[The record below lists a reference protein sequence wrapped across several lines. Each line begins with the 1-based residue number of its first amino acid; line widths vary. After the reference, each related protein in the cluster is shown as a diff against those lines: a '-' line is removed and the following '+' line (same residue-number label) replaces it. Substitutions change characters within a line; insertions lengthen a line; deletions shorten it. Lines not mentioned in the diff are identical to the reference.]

1 MAPVTPD
8 EVGLRIE
15 PVVDEGDVL
24 HVHHGPVH
32 VPNGNVVQVIE
43 DLRAAVDRD
52 VVFART
58 DLRRAG
64 GGGDVLGEDGIGD
77 VLWRQGPRVEG
88 VGIDVDVP
96 HAHLAPVGQR
106 GGCAGAGAEL
116 G

>member
-24 HVHHGPVH
+24 HMQHGPIH
-32 VPNGNVVQVIE
+32 VSDGDVVQVIE

-52 VVFART
+52 VVFARP

-64 GGGDVLGEDGIGD
+64 GEDDVLSEDRIGD
-77 VLWRQGPRVEG
+77 VLW
-88 VGIDVDVP
+88 
-96 HAHLAPVGQR
+96 
-106 GGCAGAGAEL
+106 
-116 G
+116 